1 MTEAVRRTPSLLGFV
16 DLDHV
21 WLDDRQRC
29 RWALRD
35 LDLTLTPG
43 TLVAILGDADDG
55 GPDAV
60 LDLVAGRRLP
70 TKGTVSIDGID
81 LRDLDRRAHRRAVVE
96 LELLPGGERR
106 LCLPNATMLA
116 VRPTPATIRA
126 ADEVVT
132 IDDGVLRR

>member
-1 MTEAVRRTPSLLGFV
+1 MTEARRSPTLLGFL

-29 RWALRD
+29 RWALRG
-35 LDLTLTPG
+35 LDLTLVPG
-43 TLVAILGDADDG
+43 QLVALLGPPDDG

-60 LDLVAGRRLP
+60 FDLVAGRRIP
-70 TKGTVSIDGID
+70 TKGTVSIDGVD
-81 LRDLDRRAHRRAVVE
+81 LRDLDRVAHRRALVE

-116 VRPTPATIRA
+116 LRPTPTTIAA
-126 ADEVVT
+126 ADVVVT
-132 IDDGVLRR
+132 IEDGLQRH